1 MEGSQRHGVFLGSM
15 LLAYLEGKGICMAD
29 YAAQVWRVNAR
40 THTVTREAVPETWRR
55 LGGRGLLARILLD
68 EVDARCDPLGP
79 QNKLIFAPGLLVGHM
94 LSSTDRISVGGKSPL
109 TGGIKEANAGGRT
122 GLHMTHM
129 GIFALIIENLPEVD
143 GYWILHLSLNG
154 ANWEKADDFA
164 GLGVYATAPKLIARY
179 GDKVAIAMIGS
190 GGEMRL
196 KSAGIQNLEKDRVP
210 ARIAAR
216 GGLGAVMGSKGLKAI
231 VFDHAGGQKPPIV
244 DPEAFKVAQKDYTKA
259 VMEHPQSIT
268 YRDYSTAAIAA
279 MCNTFAA
286 LTVKNFS
293 RGTFE
298 HAENIGGDALR
309 EFTLTRGK
317 PSDPSHACMAGCTI
331 KCSNIFGREDGKI
344 IVSPLEYETI
354 GLMGV
359 NLEIDSLD
367 SIGRLNWQVNDLGL
381 DSIEVGGALG
391 VAAEAGLMEWGDE
404 AGALKLIDEIRK
416 GTELGRILG
425 NGAVS
430 VGKAYNIE
438 RVPAVKGQSMSGYE
452 PRSIK
457 GTGVTYATTPQGAD
471 HTSGLTIRAQVN
483 HLDPNVQKDPSLTAQ
498 LNMAGYD
505 TLGACI
511 FAGFGYASTPDLV
524 IKRLLKAR
532 YGWDD
537 LPDNALQAL
546 GKETIKM
553 EREFNRRAGFT
564 AKDDRLP
571 EWMTKEA
578 IPENGAVFD
587 VSEEVLDHIFDGIE

>member
-1 MEGSQRHGVFLGSM
+1 
-15 LLAYLEGKGICMAD
+15 MAE
-29 YAAQVWRVNAR
+29 YKSQVWRVN
-40 THTVTREAVPETWRR
+40 VREQILKLEPIPDSWKR

-68 EVDARCDPLGP
+68 EVEAKCDPLGVG
-79 QNKLIFAPGLLVGHM
+79 NKLIFAPGLLVGHM

-129 GIFALIIENLPEVD
+129 GIHALIIEDLPKED
-143 GYWILHLSLNG
+143 GFWVLHLSLDG
-154 ANWEKADDFA
+154 AKWEKADDLV
-164 GLGVYATAPKLIARY
+164 GVGVYETAPKLLEKY
-179 GDKVAIAMIGS
+179 GDKVAIALIGP
-190 GGEMRL
+190 GGEM
-196 KSAGIQNLEKDRVP
+196 KMKAAGIQNIDKDKIP
-210 ARIAAR
+210 SRIAAR

-244 DPEAFKVAQKDYTKA
+244 SPEAFKVAQKDYTKA

-268 YRDYSTAAIAA
+268 YRDYGTAAMAQ
-279 MCNTFAA
+279 MTQNFAA
-286 LTVKNFS
+286 LPAKNFS
-293 RGTFE
+293 RGTFADVE
-298 HAENIGGDALR
+298 EISGEKLR

-317 PSDPSHACMAGCTI
+317 PSDPAHACMAGCTI
-331 KCSNIFGREDGKI
+331 KCSNVFGGEDGKV

-354 GLMGV
+354 GLMGA
-359 NLEIDSLD
+359 NLEINSLD
-367 SIGRLNWQVNDLGL
+367 AIGRMNWHVNDLGL
-381 DSIEVGGALG
+381 DSIEIGAALG
-391 VAAEAGLMEWGDE
+391 VAAEAGLMRWGDE
-404 AGALKLIDEIRK
+404 ASAQGLIDEIRK
-416 GTELGRILG
+416 GTELGHVIG
-425 NGAVS
+425 DGATT
-430 VGKAYNIE
+430 VGKVYNIE
-438 RVPAVKGQSMSGYE
+438 RVPAVKGQAMSAYE

-457 GTGVTYATTPQGAD
+457 GTGLTYATTPQGAD
-471 HTSGLTIRAQVN
+471 HTAGLTIRAKVN
-483 HLDPNVQKDPSLTAQ
+483 HLDPTVQKDASLNAQ

-511 FAGFGYASTPDLV
+511 FAGFGYAATPDGV
-524 IKRLLKAR
+524 VKRLLAAR

-537 LPDNALQAL
+537 LPDNVLQAL

-571 EWMTKEA
+571 KWMMEEA